1 MEPGDLKQFVPGE
14 LTEDGHA
21 ASGFQLGLWSVLEPF
36 LPVEPCVVLEHTA
49 GPRLPPTRSTF
60 KRQHLVRQRKAE
72 ASTHPPTC
80 QLACRGSFDSLPD
93 FAAWAWSGLTDQTT
107 RLCRSTCVHLEAR
120 PVRILVCWTFQ
131 LGICACQKLLMVE
144 QVGSGGKEDGMG
156 GSEDFGDCSSH
167 NSDRHDQ
174 RSQRT
179 IIRVG
184 LPP

>member
-1 MEPGDLKQFVPGE
+1 MEPGDLKQFAPGE

-93 FAAWAWSGLTDQTT
+93 FAAWAWSGL
-107 RLCRSTCVHLEAR
+107 V
-120 PVRILVCWTFQ
+120 W
-131 LGICACQKLLMVE
+131 
-144 QVGSGGKEDGMG
+144 
-156 GSEDFGDCSSH
+156 
-167 NSDRHDQ
+167 SDRPDNKTLPKYMCS
-174 RSQRT
+174 RLVTTSQNIGVLDFSTWNLRLSEAPDGGT
-179 IIRVG
+179 GGVRGKRGWHGRI
-184 LPP
+184 

>member
-14 LTEDGHA
+14 ITEDGHA

-107 RLCRSTCVHLEAR
+107 RLCRLVTTSQNIGVLDFSTWNLRLSEA
-120 PVRILVCWTFQ
+120 PDGGTGGVR
-131 LGICACQKLLMVE
+131 
-144 QVGSGGKEDGMG
+144 GKRGWHG
-156 GSEDFGDCSSH
+156 
-167 NSDRHDQ
+167 
-174 RSQRT
+174 RS
-179 IIRVG
+179 
-184 LPP
+184 